1 MREGNVERGGEGE
14 RGVFISHTAR
24 RTGRRSGHKRIGDA
38 AMQVLGGKMG
48 EASAPQPQRT
58 ASLV

>member
-1 MREGNVERGGEGE
+1 VRGE
-14 RGVFISHTAR
+14 RKGSEACLYLARVR
-24 RTGRRSGHKRIGDA
+24 RTGRQAFRVKWIGDA